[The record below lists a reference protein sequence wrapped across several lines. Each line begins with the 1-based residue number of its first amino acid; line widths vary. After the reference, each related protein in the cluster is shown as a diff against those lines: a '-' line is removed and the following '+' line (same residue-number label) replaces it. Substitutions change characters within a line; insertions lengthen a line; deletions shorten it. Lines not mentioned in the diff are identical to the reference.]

1 MKKTTATITLDGFQV
16 FELLGKGAAGSVYK
30 ARQDSTGQL
39 VALKFLQT
47 DGGHNTLLR
56 QRQVARFQRETHL
69 CAQLHHPHIVRLLDQ
84 THTGLQQL
92 VAVYEF
98 VPGITLRDWLLQH
111 GAMAAPV
118 AGEIMAQLLDAL
130 ACAHAM
136 GIVHRDLKPQN
147 IMLSETGASLQTK
160 ILDFGI
166 ATLVPEMQR
175 ENWLMPDTL
184 KDAIGTPSYCAPEQ
198 LRGEAA
204 TARSDLYA
212 WGLLFLECLTG
223 KPAIS
228 GATLAETFHKQLS
241 PQEIHLPLP
250 LRHHPLGVLLR
261 RVLQKDSRE
270 RAVDAR
276 SLYDELKTMNLSSL
290 NGNLRPAKGRARRAR
305 RNQPQLTL
313 EYLPGTSIPGA
324 ESRQITVLCYRV
336 AITPQNRAPLHAET
350 LEALQHDQLNV
361 CRDTCQ
367 RFGARLVG
375 ALGDSQMFYF
385 GYPPGNQDD
394 AQRAARTV
402 LALLAGA
409 RRRSRLLA
417 RQQGVD
423 LEICIAVHTGLV
435 FARPD
440 HPPRGLTPDTAMRL
454 NRLAQ
459 PGRILVSN
467 DTRHLLQ
474 AAFEMEDAGF
484 ELAGKPV
491 SVLLKVRKH
500 AL

>member
-47 DGGHNTLLR
+47 HATHNALQR
-56 QRQVARFQRETHL
+56 QRQIARFQRETQL

-84 THTGLQQL
+84 THTGLQQM

-111 GAMAAPV
+111 GAMAATV

-130 ACAHAM
+130 ASAHAM

-147 IMLSETGASLQTK
+147 IMLSETGTSLQTK

-166 ATLVPEMQR
+166 ATLVPEMQPDG
-175 ENWLMPDTL
+175 MPDAL

-204 TARSDLYA
+204 TTRSDLYA

-241 PQEIHLPLP
+241 PQEINLPLP

-270 RAVDAR
+270 RVVDAR
-276 SLYDELKTMNLSSL
+276 GLYDELKTMNLSGL
-290 NGNLRPAKGRARRAR
+290 IVNFRPKAKRTR
-305 RNQPQLTL
+305 RNQPQVTL
-313 EYLPGTSIPGA
+313 EYLPATFAPGA

-336 AITPQNRAPLHAET
+336 AVTPQNQTPLHAET

-385 GYPPGNQDD
+385 GYPVLHQDD

-454 NRLAQ
+454 NRLAK

-491 SVLLKVRKH
+491 SVLLKVRKRT
-500 AL
+500 L